1 MSQNVSTNPKD
12 SEPLTTPPTI
22 QPWSAETEADKL
34 MDELFADIDHILDGG
49 NRLPTEPAK
58 PEYVSLKP
66 IVIPQLAIPG
76 AVKPIPST
84 VKRPQEELPEQS
96 SAELTESKPSETL
109 VETEVAAKSST
120 RPERSGWSFER
131 LLLVVGFVFLAASLI
146 LLFVSKKKLTLP
158 SWLQPPIAPSVQTS
172 QISPGDAQFAK
183 YMLRSLEVIDN
194 KIKTKQQAAVPP
206 GGVGTTNS
214 SSIPS
219 GNNRIPASSAPQ
231 RVIERVY
238 IPVYP
243 PQSPMAPTRPSAGVR
258 PPVPN
263 LSAPAANP
271 PVSSSAIRRLV
282 ASPSPAVKRS
292 APSPSPAAN
301 RSAPSP
307 SLAAKRSAPS
317 PSPAAKRSA
326 PSPSPVA
333 KRSAPTS
340 PKASTSADLPIEL
353 PALPTVPPA
362 VMVPNAPVAQLP
374 ASGGKHTLVGVMEQG
389 DRSAALFNM
398 GGITRYVYVG
408 EAIGDSG
415 WTLVSIANQ
424 EAVIRRNG
432 EVRSVYAGQAF

>member
-12 SEPLTTPPTI
+12 SEPLTSSPSI

-84 VKRPQEELPEQS
+84 VKQPQEELPEQP
-96 SAELTESKPSETL
+96 SAELTESKPSEIL
-109 VETEVAAKSST
+109 VETEVAAQSST
-120 RPERSGWSFER
+120 RPERSGWSLER

-172 QISPGDAQFAK
+172 QISAGDAQFAK

-206 GGVGTTNS
+206 GGAGTTNS
-214 SSIPS
+214 SQSAS
-219 GNNRIPASSAPQ
+219 GNNRPPASSAPQ

-243 PQSPMAPTRPSAGVR
+243 PQSPVAPTRPSAGVR
-258 PPVPN
+258 PIVPN

-271 PVSSSAIRRLV
+271 PVSSSAVRRLV
-282 ASPSPAVKRS
+282 ASPSP
-292 APSPSPAAN
+292 
-301 RSAPSP
+301 
-307 SLAAKRSAPS
+307 AAKRSAPS
-317 PSPAAKRSA
+317 PSPTAKRSA

-333 KRSAPTS
+333 KRSAPAS
-340 PKASTSADLPIEL
+340 PKASTPADLPIEL

-362 VMVPNAPVAQLP
+362 VIVPNAPVTQLP

-389 DRSAALFNM
+389 ERSAALFSM
-398 GGITRYVYVG
+398 GGVTRYVYVG

-432 EVRSVYAGQAF
+432 EVRSVYAGQSF